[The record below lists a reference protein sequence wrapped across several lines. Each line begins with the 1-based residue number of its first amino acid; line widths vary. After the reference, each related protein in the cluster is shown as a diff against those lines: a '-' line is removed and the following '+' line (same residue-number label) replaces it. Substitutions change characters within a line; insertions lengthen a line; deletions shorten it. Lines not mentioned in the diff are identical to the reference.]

1 MAKITV
7 SNQNSAREHMGF
19 AHYPLISWRSIAAG
33 LIFSIICY
41 VALTAL
47 GVAIMGA
54 SADQLI
60 GNGTNNNA
68 GSGFAMGAGIWT
80 IVSVLISLMVGGYF
94 AARISNLVTGKMGG
108 AQGIVIASLFFSLLL
123 YGAGSAIGA
132 IGKGMGN
139 AAKAMSGST
148 DTLFSSQIVQD
159 TVEQSFEGLNLK
171 SSPEIVARGL
181 AARIIR
187 GDDEGAKSYLAYQA
201 GVPVSEVDSR
211 IATMREQATAG
222 MTKAASVT
230 AQGMQAAGWT
240 VFLSLVLGL
249 VACVVG
255 GLLGARAN
263 TRKPLVDQMEPV
275 RLMPQAM

>member
-7 SNQNSAREHMGF
+7 SNQNNVREHMGF

-47 GVAIMGA
+47 GVAVMGA

-60 GNGTNNNA
+60 GNGTKVNA

-108 AQGIVIASLFFSLLL
+108 AQGVVIASLFFSLLL
-123 YGAGSAIGA
+123 YGAGNAIGA

-181 AARIIR
+181 AARILR
-187 GDDEGAKSYLAYQA
+187 GDDEGARNYLAYQA
-201 GVPVSEVDSR
+201 GVPVSEVESR
-211 IATMREQATAG
+211 IATMKEQATAG
-222 MTKAASVT
+222 MTKAASAT

-249 VACVVG
+249 FACVVG